1 MNEISLSDTAG
12 ISALLHGGSDL
23 SGTLTKDIF
32 LTGQSIVGT
41 RYLGDAEDLIKELKV
56 GSRVTLL
63 HEADNRF
70 DKKAVIAIDEEGR
83 KLGYIPR
90 HQNAVISALLDAG
103 KMFYGVIREKPE
115 RVRRNDGDAPYRF
128 MIDLYMREYTG
139 PEDPSFIPRY
149 GYQGSFAV
157 AALKLTDRNAEQS
170 GTPEEHSS
178 REPEE
183 KEISE
188 GKAITGI
195 CTLKIINGEERGLYC
210 RELDENAGREAQRA
224 MFDVFEEMV
233 GYLPIISYGISGHK
247 LQLLEDA
254 YGVCLGKSFSNHVI
268 DPAKMISIH
277 MPERQM
283 HSLDDC
289 ASWLGIT
296 CEAESEM
303 ERECRLA
310 WKLYC
315 RMDRS
320 ELQKSSLTV
329 GNDSDT

>member
-1 MNEISLSDTAG
+1 MKGNIIPASSEYEKLLQEISVLQAEIVRLTALRDDLVYRICPSLRAIYEEEIG
-12 ISALLHGGSDL
+12 SIEREILAAQLYLQEKKRILELLRAQLNRREKMSYQ
-23 SGTLTKDIF
+23 KAA
-32 LTGQSIVGT
+32 QQ
-41 RYLGDAEDLIKELKV
+41 AEEEKKEYEEELK
-56 GSRVTLL
+56 
-63 HEADNRF
+63 
-70 DKKAVIAIDEEGR
+70 
-83 KLGYIPR
+83 
-90 HQNAVISALLDAG
+90 
-103 KMFYGVIREKPE
+103 
-115 RVRRNDGDAPYRF
+115 RRAK
-128 MIDLYMREYTG
+128 E
-139 PEDPSFIPRY
+139 
-149 GYQGSFAV
+149 
-157 AALKLTDRNAEQS
+157 AEQS

-277 MPERQM
+277 MPEHQM

-320 ELQKSSLTV
+320 ELQKSTLTV